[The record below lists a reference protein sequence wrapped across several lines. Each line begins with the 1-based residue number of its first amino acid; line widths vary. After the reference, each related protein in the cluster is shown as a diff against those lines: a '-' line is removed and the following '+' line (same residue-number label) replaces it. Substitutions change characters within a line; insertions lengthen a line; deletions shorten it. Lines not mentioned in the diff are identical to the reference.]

1 MTKHIHHVTVVGAGG
16 MGALFG
22 AILSE
27 GGLEVTLVDTNREHI
42 DAIQKN
48 GLLVSGYGDNRRLM
62 LKATHD
68 VKQIEQTDIVLVQ
81 CKGTATHQAAL
92 AMTPVSYTHLTLP
105 TTLVV

>member
-1 MTKHIHHVTVVGAGG
+1 MSELARPEREDDMTKQIHHVTVVGAGG

-62 LKATHD
+62 LKAHMTLNRLSKLILCWYN
-68 VKQIEQTDIVLVQ
+68 VREQQPIRQRLQ
-81 CKGTATHQAAL
+81 
-92 AMTPVSYTHLTLP
+92 
-105 TTLVV
+105 

>member
-1 MTKHIHHVTVVGAGG
+1 MSELARPEREDDMTKQIHHVTVVGSGG

-68 VKQIEQTDIVLVQ
+68 VSRLSKLILCLYNVKEQQPIRQRLQ
-81 CKGTATHQAAL
+81 
-92 AMTPVSYTHLTLP
+92 
-105 TTLVV
+105 